1 MICCIFNSKDDAS
14 FTIQTLET
22 FQNHTISY
30 NHNDLKKKWR
40 IQKEKIGL
48 FPILG
53 CIPSATELSGRP
65 RQLLSSLQLLAV
77 HFLLSQAQSKYE
89 LATSPLQDAGTWTL
103 FPMFRTLK
111 FLVSSSSRSQKFSE
125 AIHLCYVSHWNKIL
139 EQKQLMD
146 GKVSFSLQC
155 EGTVYHDRD
164 DTVAGA
170 WGSWSHLI
178 NSQEG
183 RGWMLSRLPPF
194 YSV

>member
-103 FPMFRTLK
+103 FPVFRTLK
-111 FLVSSSSRSQKFSE
+111 FLVSSSIRAITLAIQNTDLKVLSPCVLMSRQKTDSE
-125 AIHLCYVSHWNKIL
+125 S
-139 EQKQLMD
+139 
-146 GKVSFSLQC
+146 
-155 EGTVYHDRD
+155 
-164 DTVAGA
+164 
-170 WGSWSHLI
+170 I
-178 NSQEG
+178 NSERWYSRRCDWLALCGERRSLPDFNQIF
-183 RGWMLSRLPPF
+183 RKLLQISPQLLHYLSTI
-194 YSV
+194 